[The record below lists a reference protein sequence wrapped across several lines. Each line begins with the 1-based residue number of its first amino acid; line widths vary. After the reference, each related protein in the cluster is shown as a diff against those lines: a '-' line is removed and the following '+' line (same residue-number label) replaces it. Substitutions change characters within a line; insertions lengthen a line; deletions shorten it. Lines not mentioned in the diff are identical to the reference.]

1 MNKLCL
7 PQSEAFLCLWEGW
20 GEEKKKARGG
30 RWEGIILRALA
41 IFRSLLYFCCYYP
54 AEPLRTREVD
64 KEKFIYYGQGSMKMF
79 GGLRKNRLGQG
90 VKGTATEY
98 AANVVYTLNS
108 AKLIVLREN

>member
-1 MNKLCL
+1 MSLGGL
-7 PQSEAFLCLWEGW
+7 GR
-20 GEEKKKARGG
+20 GKKESARG

-64 KEKFIYYGQGSMKMF
+64 KVKFIYYGQGSMKMF
-79 GGLRKNRLGQG
+79 GGLRKNRLRQG
-90 VKGTATEY
+90 VKGIATEY
-98 AANVVYTLNS
+98 AANVVDTLNS

>member
-7 PQSEAFLCLWEGW
+7 PQSEASLCLWEGW

-30 RWEGIILRALA
+30 PWEGIILRALA
-41 IFRSLLYFCCYYP
+41 IFRSLPYFCCYYP

-64 KEKFIYYGQGSMKMF
+64 KVKFIYYGQGSMKMF

-98 AANVVYTLNS
+98 AANVVDTLNS